1 MGSCRR
7 LKYVCHTFY
16 QVNSTNKKNGGKR
29 PLTFPWAS
37 VFYFDFVFNV
47 FSFSKVGIAKVSRD
61 VRQLKVFQEFSPT
74 ENNGLLKTKH
84 TASSS

>member
-47 FSFSKVGIAKVSRD
+47 FSFSK
-61 VRQLKVFQEFSPT
+61 E
-74 ENNGLLKTKH
+74 E
-84 TASSS
+84 